1 MEYTMIGAA
10 LAIGLSGLWVA
21 LGQWILAKSSI
32 DVLGKNPTLASDV
45 RIFTILGIAL
55 VESAAIYGFIVAYQ
69 IITSDVVT
77 SSQAIGAG
85 IAIGAT
91 AFWAWLGEWKLVSGS
106 IEALARNPAN
116 KAVVLQFM
124 ILFVALVESAAIY
137 GLIIAQRIL
146 G

>member
-21 LGQWILAKSSI
+21 LWQWILAKSSI

-69 IITSDVVT
+69 IITSDVIT
-77 SSQAIGAG
+77 SSQAIWAW

-91 AFWAWLGEWKLVSGS
+91 AFWAWLGEWKLVSGA

-116 KAVVLQFM
+116 KAIVLQFM